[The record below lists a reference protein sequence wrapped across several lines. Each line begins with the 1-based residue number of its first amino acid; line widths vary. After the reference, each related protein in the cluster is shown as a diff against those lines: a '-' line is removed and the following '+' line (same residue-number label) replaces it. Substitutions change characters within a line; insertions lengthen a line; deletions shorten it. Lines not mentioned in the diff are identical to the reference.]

1 MLILEDYLLLTL
13 DDETGKTVVGSASRE
28 HVAAGALLVELALLG
43 RVDLA
48 GDGEGGRVGRIVV
61 RDTTPTG
68 NDLLDEALDVVRSKE
83 GSKPKTLVPLL
94 AKRRPAERAV
104 AALAGRGVLRRQP
117 GRILGIFPTTR
128 WPAAD
133 SRHEDAVRRLLWR
146 VLVDGGRPDERT
158 AALVGILSA
167 TGQAGQA
174 LAAGGARGAGPV
186 VEGDERW
193 TLRRRA
199 DVDRRAQEVAAGSWG
214 SAALKAYLDEVV
226 AAAVVGATVAATTAA
241 VTSG

>member
-13 DDETGKTVVGSASRE
+13 DDETGKTVVDTSSRE
-28 HVAAGALLVELALLG
+28 QVAAGALLVELALLG
-43 RVDLA
+43 RADLA

-61 RDTTPTG
+61 RDATPTG

-83 GSKPKTLVPLL
+83 GAKPKTLVPHL

-104 AALAGRGVLRRQP
+104 AALAGRGVLRREA
-117 GRILGIFPTTR
+117 GRFLGVFPTTR

-133 SRHEDAVRRLLWR
+133 TRREDEVRVLLQR
-146 VLVDGGRPDERT
+146 VLVDGEQPDART
-158 AALVGILSA
+158 AALVGILAAS
-167 TGQAGQA
+167 GQAAQA
-174 LAAGGARGAGPV
+174 MAAGGSRGAGAV
-186 VEGDERW
+186 VDGDERW
-193 TLRRRA
+193 TMRRRA
-199 DVDRRAQEVAAGSWG
+199 AVDRRAREVAAGSWG

-226 AAAVVGATVAATTAA
+226 AATVVGATVATTVA